1 MKKILSKPTACLFVL
16 LLTFA
21 VSFGQFSAAE
31 AEPKL
36 AYQPTAVGASK
47 NGYMVVVGDF
57 INSGDEDATITDV
70 IIFMEVTN
78 RNGNPILIDSL
89 EIHNLSIWV
98 PAGGRV
104 NGQGFRLVENRSSFQ
119 GARWNVEVLPMWK

>member
-1 MKKILSKPTACLFVL
+1 MKMVLSKRMSFLFVL
-16 LLTFA
+16 LLAFA
-21 VSFGQFSAAE
+21 ISVLQFSGVE
-31 AEPKL
+31 AGPKL
-36 AYQPTAVGASK
+36 AYQPTAVGSSK
-47 NGYMVVVGDF
+47 GYMVVVGDF

-98 PAGGRV
+98 PVGGRV